1 MRNRIRIDTIEQA
14 NRFAAITAGLNGRIT
29 ITDGNGLTVNAKSV
43 LGALH
48 AMEFENLWVESEED
62 IYMAIEPF
70 IVVEP

>member
-1 MRNRIRIDTIEQA
+1 MRNRIRIDTVKQA
-14 NRFAAITAGLNGRIT
+14 NELAAITGKLDGRIT
-29 ITDGNGLTVNAKSV
+29 ITDGQGLTVNAKSV

-48 AMEFENLWVESEED
+48 AMEFENLWIESEKD